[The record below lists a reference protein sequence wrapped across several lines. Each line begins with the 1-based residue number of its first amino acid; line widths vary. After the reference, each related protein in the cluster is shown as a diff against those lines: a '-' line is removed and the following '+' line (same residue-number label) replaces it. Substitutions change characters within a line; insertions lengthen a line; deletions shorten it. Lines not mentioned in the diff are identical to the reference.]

1 MRSLVPGVLPLLALT
16 ALLAP
21 IEPVDAQSAQ
31 LEIPF
36 TRFVLDNGLTL
47 LVHEDRKAPIVAV
60 NIWYHVGSK
69 NEEPGRT
76 GFAHLFEHL
85 MFNGSENY
93 DDDYFKVLEPLGA
106 TDLNGTTNTDRTNYF
121 QNVPTSALDVA
132 LWMESDRMGHL
143 IGAIDQ
149 AKLDEQRGVV
159 QNEKRQGENQ
169 PYGQV
174 SNRIFENTYPAGH
187 PYSWSVIGSMEDL
200 EAASLEDVHG
210 WFERYYGAANAVIVL
225 AGDIAPETARQK
237 VEQYF
242 GDIPSG
248 PPVTKQDVW
257 VAPRSGRHRVTMQD
271 RVPQA
276 RIYKVWNVPE
286 WGSEEAI
293 ELGLFA
299 RVLAS
304 GKNSRLYE
312 RLVYREQIASAVSA
326 SVSER
331 ELGSLFVTTVTA
343 LPGQDL
349 AEIESIM
356 DEELERLL
364 SEGPTPDEL
373 ALAQTQV
380 RAGFIRGIERIG
392 GFGGKSDVLA
402 RNEVFAGDAA
412 FYQTRLRVNAEAGPD
427 QIRQTAQAWLGTG
440 EFVLEVHP
448 YREGAVVASTV
459 DRSRLPDAGEPPRAE
474 FPDVERAT
482 LPNGLEIVLARR
494 DAVPVVNLR
503 LTVDAGYASDAFG
516 TLGTANLAMQM
527 LDEGTA
533 TRDALQID
541 EELMRLGATLG
552 SGSNL
557 DVSTVSMS
565 ALTENLPAS
574 MELFADVVLHPS
586 FPEADFERLRRQ
598 TLAGIQQE
606 SVNPIAMSLR
616 VMPKLMYG
624 EDHPYSLPLT
634 GSGTAES
641 VGSLTTSDL
650 RSFHARWF
658 KPNNAKLLVVGNTTM
673 DEIRRLADDAFA
685 DWQRGEVPD
694 KQLPEV
700 AHQDGQ
706 AIYVMDRPEAIQSV
720 IFAGHVAPPKSDPDD
735 LAITTMNAVLGGEF
749 SARINMNLREDK
761 HWSYGAQ
768 SLFFDARGQRP
779 FIVFAPVQ
787 SDRTTE
793 SVQEIVNELQ
803 GIVGERPV
811 TDAELDRV
819 VRSRTRTLPGS
830 WETNGAVLGSIAE
843 IEQFGL
849 PDDHFDTLADRIRG
863 LTTEELNQIAR
874 RVIRP
879 DRVIWVVVGDKE
891 SIEEGLRGL
900 DLGPVY
906 EIDPDG
912 NVIGRLVS

>member
-21 IEPVDAQSAQ
+21 IEPLDAQSAQ

-225 AGDIAPETARQK
+225 AGDIDPETARQK

-412 FYQTRLRVNAEAGPD
+412 FYQTRLRVNAEASPD

-533 TRDALQID
+533 TRDALQIN

-565 ALTENLPAS
+565 ALSENLSAS

-650 RSFHARWF
+650 RGFHARWF

>member
-1 MRSLVPGVLPLLALT
+1 
-16 ALLAP
+16 
-21 IEPVDAQSAQ
+21 
-31 LEIPF
+31 
-36 TRFVLDNGLTL
+36 
-47 LVHEDRKAPIVAV
+47 
-60 NIWYHVGSK
+60 
-69 NEEPGRT
+69 
-76 GFAHLFEHL
+76 
-85 MFNGSENY
+85 
-93 DDDYFKVLEPLGA
+93 
-106 TDLNGTTNTDRTNYF
+106 
-121 QNVPTSALDVA
+121 
-132 LWMESDRMGHL
+132 MESDRMGHL
-143 IGAIDQ
+143 LGAIDQ

-225 AGDIAPETARQK
+225 AGDIDPETARQK

-412 FYQTRLRVNAEAGPD
+412 FYQTRLRVNAEASPD